1 MLMYPEGASGKPLE
15 LASIEDNMSRKRRTT
30 TSGAAAP
37 VRDWRSYDE
46 VADTYD
52 RVRGPVHDA
61 PARDLVDAAGLVDGG
76 RLLDVGTGTGVAA
89 RSVQNGVAV
98 GVDISMGMA
107 RIAQSRGLQRVALAA
122 AIDLPFRDETFDVV
136 VSAFVLHLVPKYETA
151 LFDMARVLKRGG
163 SLALATWV
171 SGDDEFTR
179 TWRTI
184 AESFATRDMLADAQR
199 KAAPWADL
207 LSDPTR
213 VEEIL
218 RAAGFREVRIE
229 QRTYRSDMT
238 IEDYLA
244 GRETTAIGR
253 FLEQMLGASLWE
265 RFRSRVGEEFRSRF
279 RDPIGDS
286 NGVLIS
292 VGTKER

>member
-1 MLMYPEGASGKPLE
+1 MRSHQTPRI
-15 LASIEDNMSRKRRTT
+15 ASIGHNVVRKRRTST
-30 TSGAAAP
+30 PGPFAP
-37 VRDWRSYDE
+37 AKDWRSYDE
-46 VADTYD
+46 VAETYD
-52 RVRGPVHDA
+52 RVRGPVHEA
-61 PARDLVDAAGLVDGG
+61 PARDLVAAAGLHEGG
-76 RLLDVGTGTGVAA
+76 RLLDVGTGTGLAA
-89 RSVQNGVAV
+89 RSVENGIAV
-98 GVDISMGMA
+98 GVDISIGMA
-107 RIAQSRGLQRVALAA
+107 RIARERGLERVALAA
-122 AIDLPFRDETFDVV
+122 AIDLPFRDETFDAV

-171 SGDDEFTR
+171 TADDEFTR

-184 AESFATRDMLADAQR
+184 AESFATREMLADAQR

-207 LSDPTR
+207 LSDPPR
-213 VEEIL
+213 IEEVL
-218 RAAGFREVRIE
+218 RAAGLRDVRIE
-229 QRTYRSDMT
+229 RRTYRSDVT
-238 IEDYLA
+238 IEDYLT

-265 RFRSRVGEEFRSRF
+265 RFRARVGEEFRSRF

-286 NGVLIS
+286 NEVLIS